1 MTNVTKLFLIGC
13 MGSTKVDALIEAS
26 GYRVQE
32 EGGLYYTNGYTFK
45 SYPRL
50 GHHIVGEINGL
61 LLRNDLVNVDALKRS
76 KCSRGY
82 DNFKLEIGGEII

>member
-1 MTNVTKLFLIGC
+1 MKVIMVGN
-13 MGSTKVDALIEAS
+13 MGSTKVDSLIEAS

-32 EGGLYYTNGYTFK
+32 DGGLYYTNGYTFK

-50 GHHIVGEINGL
+50 GHHILGEINGL
-61 LLRNDLVNVDALKRS
+61 LIRNGLANLTALKRS

-82 DNFKLEIGGEII
+82 NNFKLESK